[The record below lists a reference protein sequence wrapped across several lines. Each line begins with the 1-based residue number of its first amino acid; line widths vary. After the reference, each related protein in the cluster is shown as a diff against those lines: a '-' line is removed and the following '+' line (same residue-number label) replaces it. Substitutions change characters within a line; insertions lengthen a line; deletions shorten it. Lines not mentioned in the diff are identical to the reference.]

1 MIKLLGP
8 IVGIATIFSLQFG
21 SSAGAAVIY
30 SNPWTDL
37 NADCTFSCG
46 SGQLAQRFTINNA
59 SVVNSASFTEFHDG
73 VNQPTPT
80 TVNWE
85 FLNADGVGGLP
96 GTVVASGSSSL
107 TAIHLG
113 SGFFGGGISRDVYQ
127 ENFVIA
133 PTVSL
138 ASGEYYLALNV
149 PVTDVLLI
157 FGTENGGGASI
168 AGAGPWQFYTLNEVP
183 RSFAVSVNGD
193 EVASV
198 PEPSTWALILLG
210 FAGVGFMAYRR
221 SRKNQGFALAAA

>member
-1 MIKLLGP
+1 MIKLVGA

-21 SSAGAAVIY
+21 GTAGAAVIY
-30 SNPWTDL
+30 NNPWTDV
-37 NADCTFSCG
+37 NADCAFSCG
-46 SGQLAQRFTINNA
+46 GGQLAQRFTINNA

-80 TVNWE
+80 SANWE

-107 TAIHLG
+107 TATLLG

-127 ENFVIA
+127 ENFDIA
-133 PTVSL
+133 PTVL
-138 ASGEYYLALNV
+138 ASGEYYFALNV

-157 FGTENGGGASI
+157 FGTENGGGARI
-168 AGAGPWQFYTLNEVP
+168 VGAGPWQFYTLNQVP
-183 RSFAVSVNGD
+183 RSFAVSLNGD

-198 PEPSTWALILLG
+198 PEPSTWAMMILG

-221 SRKNQGFALAAA
+221 KSKPALMAA